1 MKDSQKSR
9 IGVRYWLHVLSHWLT
24 ELGRVFIF
32 ATTAAII
39 LSFVNQEGLPA
50 LRVILVLA
58 FGGAMMLVGIALEH
72 RLFKQKFDSLNL

>member
-1 MKDSQKSR
+1 MKDSQQSR
-9 IGVRYWLHVLSHWLT
+9 VCVSYWLHMLSHWLT

-39 LSFVNQEGLPA
+39 LSFVNQEGLSNF
-50 LRVILVLA
+50 RVILVLA

-72 RLFKQKFDSLNL
+72 WLLKKKFNSLNL